1 MAFGDTAESGK
12 GYDTTYDWMLT
23 ATPEQKK
30 AQYDIWRT
38 KGITPA
44 FMNINPAL
52 KSQYNALTNDY
63 FAYSDTVDN
72 PAFTVPTPAPVSS
85 SGNSALQQ
93 LLNFYNQQQTSVGTR
108 YDDLLKR
115 LGNIE
120 ALANKR
126 ITRGYERGIE
136 QFSRPATDYAQR
148 FGTVNVPANMNAF
161 ANYLQAVGVD
171 PTISQSV
178 QAQQDAVLNQAQGQ
192 QQNYLNRMSAL
203 ESSGRQGMVNALTNA
218 MTQATKAAARQGRDY
233 RFKLEQQRQDELAKL
248 REQALLAQLKYGR

>member
-1 MAFGDTAESGK
+1 MDPT
-12 GYDTTYDWMLT
+12 
-23 ATPEQKK
+23 EQEV
-30 AQYDIWRT
+30 AQFEQWISMGVRPD
-38 KGITPA
+38 
-44 FMNINPAL
+44 
-52 KSQYNALTNDY
+52 S
-63 FAYSDTVDN
+63 
-72 PAFTVPTPAPVSS
+72 FTVLGDRNNPTSFAQRSS
-85 SGNSALQQ
+85 VNQRFKDYILARENSGAFDPTQINGPDGGGGGTSGALQQ

-136 QFSRPATDYAQR
+136 QFSRPTTNYAQR

-171 PTISQSV
+171 PTVSQSV

-203 ESSGRQGMVNALTNA
+203 ESSGRQGMINALTNA
-218 MTQATKAAARQGRDY
+218 MTQASKAAARQGRDY

-248 REQALLAQLKYGR
+248 REQALLAQLKYGK